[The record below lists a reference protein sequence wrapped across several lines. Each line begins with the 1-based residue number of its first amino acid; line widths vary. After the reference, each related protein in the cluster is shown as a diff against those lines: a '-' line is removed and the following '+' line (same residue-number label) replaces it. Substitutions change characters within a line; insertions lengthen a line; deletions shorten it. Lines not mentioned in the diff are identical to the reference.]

1 MSTQIDKRVVEMQ
14 FNNKDFEKNVQA
26 SLTTI
31 DKLKMALNFDG
42 AKGLDNITK
51 AANKVDMSNIVD
63 QTNQVRLSFSALQ
76 VAGATMV
83 SELTKKFLSFGGNA
97 IKNAWNASF
106 GQMKSGGMS
115 RALNIEQANFKMQAL
130 VEKMDQ
136 FAGKTEEVKNYMT
149 EMGNAI
155 DWAVTGTAYGYD
167 AAAGVAAQLM
177 ASGLTDTE
185 QMAKDLRTIAGAA
198 AMTGRSYE
206 NMGQIFAA
214 VAGQGKLMGDQLLQF
229 SSSGVNAASTIA
241 KYLHTTE
248 AEVRDMVT
256 KGKIDFRTFAD
267 AMEEAFAD
275 SAGRADETFAGV
287 TANVRAQLSRIGQ
300 VFAQPYIKN
309 MIPLLQ
315 KVKNALKQFKNA
327 LVPTGE
333 RFDYI
338 FGRLTKWASG
348 IVESLDFSRLETMV
362 RGIENIFWGLAS
374 VLYTV
379 HEAFEEVFTR
389 KTLEELN
396 NSAIAFENFTKAILP
411 TRETLDGIK
420 VVFKAVF
427 LAVSVLVNAVVRL
440 TDVAKPLLF
449 SLLKITGAIVTLV
462 RHFKPVVDGLTNV
475 IKESKVFEALC
486 LIITDIVLKLV
497 DVLISFVDVFDKM
510 LGEFMKIDAVKEF
523 GNTLLDIY
531 KIVSTLLA
539 VIITLLGAAMM
550 KLLSYLNID
559 SLSKVWSKFAG
570 VLKAIGGAIAFLA
583 LGFVKMVR
591 ILLNASS
598 IIDGIGQ
605 VIESIIGLV
614 KSVFDGGNVSEEVD
628 NITKSTSNLGEV
640 LKGLV
645 DRFKKAWSEI
655 HVGTVILTLFAFAI
669 LALMFSIN
677 GLINSFTGLVHSAT
691 RTVNAVTT
699 IQNSVSTMAKNVA
712 KYSAPSQFFIS
723 FAIAL
728 ATFTASVKTLT
739 TEVDPNRLKAI
750 TPTIG
755 VFIAGIIA
763 AAAAM
768 AYANQ
773 YFDKSVGL
781 SVIAANMLAV
791 SGSMLLLTFAI
802 KSMAGITEDLGNLV
816 SVTVSVI
823 LMMTGLA
830 GAVAILSTMAPKFE
844 ASMMSI
850 LAFAG
855 GIYITVKSLKQLE
868 NVDIGGIWR
877 QTILLCGLMI
887 ALGTAIGLA
896 GRAGSIY
903 KKEEKTLFKRGGV
916 GFTLLAFSVA
926 MLVLLQVLK
935 ELCAIPVEEM
945 QAGLKNL
952 RNIMMSFMPLI
963 TVIAIASK
971 FAGNGGMLVRDIAS
985 LFTSLSIALI
995 AMFGAVMLFSKT
1007 MSPEELARGVEAA
1020 KSLINS
1026 LTFFLFAIMAL
1037 PLAISAFMQIKTGKM
1052 MNMGS
1057 STFKELSA
1065 VLIGMSV
1072 LMLALAACTKIV
1084 SKSTEDDIMKIVT
1097 LLSMLGLIIIGITT
1111 VVGHTRGAKAAPILA
1126 TIALIAV
1133 VVGAISFLAAAV
1145 MTKGIDMG
1153 TLFNIMAGFG
1163 LVLAAL
1169 GILFMGIGHL
1179 THATQKLPAQAKN
1192 LPANYNPQK
1201 PQSSG
1206 LQSVAAILGVA
1217 AIAAS
1222 LALLFSYLVDID
1234 TTKMVF
1240 AFTGLTAVILSFA
1253 VLMRDGQKLDPNA
1266 MKQAQTLGMFIMP
1279 AVLALLS
1286 IVGAFALITDVI
1298 KNDDTGSW
1306 AIALIILASMMAILG
1321 LIFKK
1326 LVDSSNLNVLK
1337 SAGINMKETMALF
1350 AVIAGVLGALML
1362 IVGIVMAM
1370 PVNPTGLGQKIAM
1383 IVVVLTAFAVIMG
1396 LSRVIDINGLN
1407 TIGLVMLEMA
1417 GAFLLIA
1424 AAISLVSATPT
1435 DEEAG
1440 KKMAWL
1446 LGMFVLI
1453 FAATALLAA
1462 KVQAVNIGGIL
1473 AIAGSMSL
1481 MSASLVVMALAI
1493 STLANIDKKANID
1506 KAKDIL
1512 IEFLGIF
1519 AIFALIAGAVGASGV
1534 GTGVAIGIIALCGS
1548 LLLFSAA
1555 LMFTA
1560 KSFDIFVD
1568 AITKFANLTEENID
1582 QIIANIRRVLQSLP
1596 DIAADLIQFGPYL
1609 SLIVSTWITNIALA
1623 IGSALGAIMMA
1634 VNALIV
1640 GVCNGLIASLPTLLN
1655 TLATIIRECNN
1666 WMIENKDI
1674 WIDTGRA
1681 ITIAIMGVVQGI
1693 VDGFFEYFG
1702 VRLDELWQSIE
1713 DAKNALEHKEEVER
1727 TGSQRMKD
1735 SMVEYY
1741 KTLGTDPIQGRSTT
1755 FVWLDELQKRI
1766 DMGVITYED
1775 AQEAIKEAGLDTYKN
1790 YIQRMGE
1797 FNGEQ
1802 IKQGT
1807 ELRTQIEHSATEHGE
1822 NSVAELKKT
1831 LAEAKKANNDFYNE
1845 SMKNDFIAGLNQ
1857 LIESGDITYRYAM
1870 LQLYDLP
1877 GFKAFTESDKLV
1889 KNIIVSGQNMSEGL
1903 AEGIKEGNEEVQK
1916 AADETVGIVEEANE
1930 KIEEATSGGGGGA
1943 LANKAT
1949 YSISNNGLKN
1959 MSLTQLQT
1967 IRDTFSNQANMEELG
1982 KGMAED
1988 GGEAFTD
1995 QAEKENWITKIGE
2008 IFKPVADALGVD
2020 LGGILANGMTDGLA
2034 SSDIIGMIGAAF
2046 TGEEYKTQ
2054 GMWKDY
2060 YNEMVPIVKN
2070 IGGYNKTV
2078 GMQSRWI
2085 AEGYES
2091 LDQALAENTKTGRDY
2106 FDWMHGTGGVVSEVT
2121 EAMNGLMPD
2130 VSELTSGMGDLGE
2143 SMEDTSEKTDKLSES
2158 IEKSLDVFTAFNKE
2172 VKTTSREVLKNLYS
2186 QIEGV
2191 GKWSEELQALSS
2203 KGLNANFL
2211 QQLAEEGPS
2220 AYDKIHAFYTM
2231 SEHDLALFNH
2241 MYAEEMVMKQETA
2254 DDIRKSWL
2262 DAGVIDQAEYDE
2274 YAKELEAKYN
2284 AAVLKA
2290 QQEAASKK
2298 NGQMSATTKKNLDA
2312 MYQELQRYKADSEFI
2327 AKWRNNNAVIGEEG
2341 AEALTEAME
2350 EKTEEGIT
2358 KSDSF
2363 AEAGKEIVDDVKE
2376 GIEEAAPKIVD
2387 GMANLGRASIE
2398 ALKKSIK
2405 MEEAL
2410 TPINEFRKGIYDQV
2424 KSALN
2429 LFETVEKKTD
2439 EELKKEQ
2446 ISTTQMLYNMQ
2457 ENAKKVGEW
2466 AYDLRKLAARG
2477 MSEGL
2482 LEELRQL
2489 GPEALD
2495 KVDAFVRMSDA
2506 ELKEA
2511 NAIYANSI
2519 TMPNTIADQ
2528 MTQTYAEQGFA
2539 IALGLKEGVDE
2550 GKNDLLAEMY
2560 KIGTESSE
2568 GFKQGID
2575 PDAAKEAMELLG
2587 SKSLESI
2594 CKMLDINSPSKK
2606 MHDIGVWTVEGFVNG
2621 IGAGIKYVSKKAN
2634 DVGIETI
2641 NKFNSVMSV
2650 SKFKSIGENVVKGIS
2665 LGIDK
2670 SMGLVSKSISKVTN
2684 AIIKGITEPLG
2695 IESPSKFAAYCAEML
2710 NLGFANEMNDNTMMS
2725 DAAMSKAEEI
2735 KNLMAEQFLNLGD
2748 AVMEDD
2754 VYEPVIRPVWDM
2766 ANVQNGYNS
2775 ITDILGRTPLNI
2787 NGSLNAAAAANRSV
2801 PSQDAIMITNA
2812 INNLAADQ
2820 RAIRNDFMAMRSDIS
2835 DLGNR
2840 IDGMYVRLDG
2850 NALVGQI
2857 VSPMD
2862 KAMGKKVITQKRG
2875 RV

>member
-83 SELTKKFLSFGGNA
+83 SELTKKFLNFGGNA
-97 IKNAWNASF
+97 IKNAWNTSF

-177 ASGLTDTE
+177 ASGMTDIE
-185 QMAKDLRTIAGAA
+185 QMKKDLRTIAGAA

-229 SSSGVNAASTIA
+229 SSSGVNAAATIA

-248 AEVRDMVT
+248 ADVRDMVL

-267 AMEEAFAD
+267 AMEDAFAE
-275 SAGRADETFAGV
+275 SAGKADETFSGV
-287 TANVRAQLSRIGQ
+287 TSNVRAQLSRIGQ
-300 VFAQPYIKN
+300 IFAQPYIKN

-327 LVPTGE
+327 LIPTGE

-348 IVESLDFSRLETMV
+348 IIESLDFSRLETII
-362 RGIENIFWGLAS
+362 RGVENIFWGLAS
-374 VLYTV
+374 VLYTI

-427 LAVSVLVNAVVRL
+427 LAVSVLVNAIVRL
-440 TDVAKPLLF
+440 TDVVKPLLF
-449 SLLKITGAIVTLV
+449 ALLKITGAIVTLV
-462 RHFKPVVDGLTNV
+462 RHFKPVVDGLTEV
-475 IKESKVFEALC
+475 IKESKIFEAIC

-510 LGEFMKIDAVKEF
+510 LGEFMKMDAVKEF
-523 GNTLLDIY
+523 GNMLLDIY

-583 LGFVKMVR
+583 LGFVKMIR
-591 ILLNASS
+591 IILNASS

-605 VIESIIGLV
+605 VITSIVELV
-614 KSVFDGGNVSEEVD
+614 KGLFTDGNVSKEIDDV
-628 NITKSTSNLGEV
+628 TKSTSNLGDV

-645 DRFKKAWSEI
+645 DKFKKSWSEI
-655 HVGTVILTLFAFAI
+655 HVGTVILVLFAFGI
-669 LALMFSIN
+669 LALMFSVN
-677 GLINSFTGLVHSAT
+677 ELINSFSRLIGAAT
-691 RTVNAVTT
+691 KTVNSINT

-712 KYSAPSQFFIS
+712 KYSAPSQFLIS

-739 TEVDPNRLKAI
+739 TEVDPNRLREIA
-750 TPTIG
+750 PVIG
-755 VFIAGIIA
+755 MFIAGIIA

-773 YFDKSVGL
+773 YFTKSVGL

-802 KSMAGITEDLGNLV
+802 KSMAGITEDLGNLI
-816 SVTVSVI
+816 SVTASVI

-868 NVDIGGIWR
+868 NMDISGIWK

-916 GFTLLAFSVA
+916 GFTLLAFAIS

-945 QAGLKNL
+945 QTGLKNL

-985 LFTSLSIALI
+985 LFSALSIALI

-1020 KSLINS
+1020 KSLISS
-1026 LTFFLFAIMAL
+1026 LTFFLLAIMAL

-1065 VLIGMSV
+1065 VLMGMSV

-1084 SKSTEDDIMKIVT
+1084 SKSTDDDIWKIIS
-1097 LLSMLGLIIIGITT
+1097 LLGMLGLIIIGITS

-1126 TIALIAV
+1126 AMVLIASV
-1133 VVGAISFLAAAV
+1133 VASIAFLAAAV
-1145 MTKGIDMG
+1145 MTKGIDIG
-1153 TLFNIMAGFG
+1153 TLLVIMSGFG

-1169 GILFMGIGHL
+1169 GVLFMGIGHL

-1217 AIAAS
+1217 AIVAS

-1240 AFTGLTAVILSFA
+1240 AFAGLTAVILSFA

-1266 MKQAQTLGMFIMP
+1266 MKQAQTLGVFIMP

-1286 IVGAFALITDVI
+1286 IVGAFALIADTI

-1306 AIALIILASMMAILG
+1306 AVALLVLAGMMAILG
-1321 LIFKK
+1321 LIFKN

-1362 IVGIVMAM
+1362 IVGVVMAM

-1383 IVVVLTAFAVIMG
+1383 IVVVLAAFAGIMA
-1396 LSRVIDINGLN
+1396 LSKAIDINGLN

-1473 AIAGSMSL
+1473 AIAGAMSL

-1493 STLANIDKKANID
+1493 STLANIDKKANLD

-1512 IEFLGIF
+1512 LEFLGIF
-1519 AIFALIAGAVGASGV
+1519 AIFALVAGAVGASGV

-1596 DIAADLIQFGPYL
+1596 DIANDLIQFGPYL

-1640 GVCNGLIASLPTLLN
+1640 GVCNGLIASLPTILN

-1666 WMIENKDI
+1666 WIIENKDI

-1681 ITIAIMGVVQGI
+1681 ITIAIMGVVQGV

-1713 DAKNALEHKEEVER
+1713 DAKNAIENREEVER

-1741 KTLGTDPIQGRSTT
+1741 KTLGNEPIHGKSTS

-1775 AQEAIKEAGLDTYKN
+1775 AQEAVKEAGLETYKD

-1807 ELRTQIEHSATEHGE
+1807 ELRTQIEHSATENGE
-1822 NSVAELKKT
+1822 KGVEELKKN
-1831 LAEAKKANNDFYNE
+1831 LEEAKKANNNFTSE
-1845 SMKNDFIAGLNQ
+1845 AAKNDYIAGLNK
-1857 LIESGDITYRYAM
+1857 LIEEGEITYRYAM
-1870 LQLYDLP
+1870 LQLYDTA
-1877 GFKAFTESDKLV
+1877 GINAYTESAKLV
-1889 KNIIVSGQNMSEGL
+1889 KNITVSGQEMAEGL
-1903 AEGIKEGNEEVQK
+1903 AEGIEDGNAEVQK
-1916 AADETVGIVEEANE
+1916 AADETVEIVEEANE
-1930 KIEEATSGGGGGA
+1930 KIEEAVSGGGGA

-1949 YSISNNGLKN
+1949 YAISNNGLKN

-1967 IRDTFSNQANMEELG
+1967 IKDTFSNQANMEELS

-2020 LGGILANGMTDGLA
+2020 LGSILANGMTDGLA

-2054 GMWKDY
+2054 GMWKEY

-2070 IGGYNKTV
+2070 IGGYDKTV

-2091 LDQALAENTKTGRDY
+2091 LDQALAENAKTGRDY

-2121 EAMNGLMPD
+2121 EAMNGLMPEVGD
-2130 VSELTSGMGDLGE
+2130 LTSGMGDLGD
-2143 SMEDTSEKTDKLSES
+2143 SMEETANYSDKLTES

-2191 GKWSEELQALSS
+2191 SKWSEELQALSS

-2231 SEHDLALFNH
+2231 SEHDLALFNQ

-2262 DAGVIDQAEYDE
+2262 NAGIIDQAEYDE
-2274 YAKELEAKYN
+2274 YAKELEVQYN

-2298 NGQMSATTKKNLDA
+2298 NGQMSATTKKNLDS

-2327 AKWRNNNAVIGEEG
+2327 AKWRNNNAEIGKEG
-2341 AEALTEAME
+2341 AEALTESME
-2350 EKTEEGIT
+2350 ETTQESIIGTAAYI
-2358 KSDSF
+2358 
-2363 AEAGKEIVDDVKE
+2363 EAGKEMVEDVSE
-2376 GIEEAAPKIVD
+2376 GIEDATPKIVD
-2387 GMANLGRASIE
+2387 GMANLGKASME

-2410 TPINEFRKGIYDQV
+2410 TPINEFRKGIYEQV
-2424 KSALN
+2424 KSSLN
-2429 LFETVEKKTD
+2429 LFDTVEKKTD

-2482 LEELRQL
+2482 VEELRQL

-2528 MTQTYAEQGFA
+2528 MTNTYAEQGFA
-2539 IALGLKEGVDE
+2539 IALGLKDGVDE
-2550 GKNDLLAEMY
+2550 GKEDLLAEMY
-2560 KIGTESSE
+2560 KIGEESSE
-2568 GFKQGID
+2568 GFKKGID

-2587 SKSLESI
+2587 SNSLKAI
-2594 CKMLDINSPSKK
+2594 CDMLEVNSPSKRTK
-2606 MHDIGVWTVEGFVNG
+2606 QIGIWTVEGFLQG
-2621 IGAGIKYVSKKAN
+2621 IGAGLKYVSKKASEI
-2634 DVGIETI
+2634 GKETLDTL
-2641 NKFNSVMSV
+2641 NKAMPVT
-2650 SKFKSIGENVVKGIS
+2650 KFKSIGENVIKGIN
-2665 LGIDK
+2665 LGLTS
-2670 SMGLVSKSISKVTN
+2670 SMSLVSKSIANVANKIMDGLTGPLK
-2684 AIIKGITEPLG
+2684 IK
-2695 IESPSKFAAYCAEML
+2695 SPSQFAAYCAEML
-2710 NLGFANEMNDNTMMS
+2710 NLGFANEMDNNETMV
-2725 DAAMSKAEEI
+2725 DATTNKAEEV
-2735 KNLMAEQFLNLGD
+2735 KNAMAEQLLNIGD
-2748 AVMEDD
+2748 ALDSSD

-2766 ANVQNGYNS
+2766 SAAETGYQTIS
-2775 ITDILGRTPLNI
+2775 DILGRTPLNL
-2787 NGSLNAAAAANRSV
+2787 NGSINAANSASRTA

-2820 RAIRNDFMAMRSDIS
+2820 RAIRQEFVNMRSDIS
-2835 DLGNR
+2835 NLGNR

-2850 NALVGQI
+2850 NALVGNI